1 MATYAPQERQ
11 LPHLPHLGL
20 MGTASRVGPK
30 WGWWGSNFESIHG
43 GCNYGKPIELGA
55 AGTVTGGVGGC
66 RKGP

>member
-1 MATYAPQERQ
+1 
-11 LPHLPHLGL
+11 